1 MYSCDPIILCGCGW
15 LSFIGSQ
22 TPTQP
27 LFHSFTA
34 TGREN
39 KVKNIVDWEK
49 KWNETKKPNQNKNRY
64 ISYQNRL
71 DLGKINLF
79 CCQLKQIWLVRNK
92 DRIKQYLPLVPPL
105 FFFPG
110 STSHLHSWLSLEEQ
124 KKNLFLSHL
133 FLCLVDNPRDEK
145 IFMCYYLSKIMFSSL
160 TWVSIGLPNQRYALH
175 FILSNIF
182 LVINLDF
189 L

>member
-1 MYSCDPIILCGCGW
+1 MTPSSSVVVVGCPSLAARHLLSLCFTPSLPQGEKIRWKILW
-15 LSFIGSQ
+15 
-22 TPTQP
+22 T
-27 LFHSFTA
+27 
-34 TGREN
+34 E
-39 KVKNIVDWEK
+39 KK

-92 DRIKQYLPLVPPL
+92 DRIKQYLPLVPPPF

-145 IFMCYYLSKIMFSSL
+145 IFMCYYLSNIMFSSL
-160 TWVSIGLPNQRYALH
+160 TWVSIGLPNQRNALH